1 VAGHFIPVE
10 FITCVS
16 LLVDRL
22 SLKVHLGGNCV
33 NSEKVNAAS
42 MEAIA
47 AIA

>member
-1 VAGHFIPVE
+1 VAAHFIPVE
-10 FITCVS
+10 FIKCVR
-16 LLVDRL
+16 LLVDL
-22 SLKVHLGGNCV
+22 VLLKVHLGGNGV